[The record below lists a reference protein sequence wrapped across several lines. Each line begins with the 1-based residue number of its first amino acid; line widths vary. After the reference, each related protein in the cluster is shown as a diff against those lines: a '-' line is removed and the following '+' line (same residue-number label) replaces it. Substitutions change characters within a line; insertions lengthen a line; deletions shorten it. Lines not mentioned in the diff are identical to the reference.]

1 MLERSEAVSALS
13 WGNESHVK
21 IYATSDQDRLPLRE
35 MLRIWSQRSQG
46 RSIIK
51 LGIYGFSCILLA
63 VGILASQTW
72 PSILFFQM
80 LLGLAYAHGL
90 ELTHEALHHNMF
102 ERNIYNRIAGFLTGA
117 PMLVSYTHY
126 RFQHLHHHRFIGT
139 DKDKELFD
147 YDPKSLRNPITFALR
162 TLNFWRV
169 PRFFMTLFEMWRGRY
184 PDVFTTDARRRDVLI
199 EYSLIGGFFIV
210 AVLVTV
216 LGITDIFLLLWI
228 IPWLVFGEAFHFI
241 IELPEHLGCDKSKR
255 DILLNTRTY
264 RTNSIYYY
272 IINGNNYHI
281 EHHLYPY
288 VAVQNLPS
296 LSAYLEAEGQ
306 KPVPSTFAAFREVF
320 QGQKHDGRG

>member
-1 MLERSEAVSALS
+1 
-13 WGNESHVK
+13 
-21 IYATSDQDRLPLRE
+21 LR
-35 MLRIWSQRSQG
+35 
-46 RSIIK
+46 
-51 LGIYGFSCILLA
+51 A
-63 VGILASQTW
+63 
-72 PSILFFQM
+72 
-80 LLGLAYAHGL
+80 
-90 ELTHEALHHNMF
+90 
-102 ERNIYNRIAGFLTGA
+102 
-117 PMLVSYTHY
+117 
-126 RFQHLHHHRFIGT
+126 
-139 DKDKELFD
+139 
-147 YDPKSLRNPITFALR
+147 
-162 TLNFWRV
+162 LNFRRV